1 MDMGGGTYLVSLD
14 LAAKK
19 ILVVGA
25 GKVAARKIQGL
36 PENVLSLTVIS
47 PEISKEVEELLI
59 GPTRRA
65 HYIVRRIEEP
75 DLLGHDLVFAA
86 TSDPFLNSEI
96 ARLAGE
102 LGILVNNVS
111 ASEDSTFTNVA
122 VVHKGGISI
131 GVSSNP
137 KVPGFSM
144 AVGKLIEEV
153 LPEDIDRLLVLAADV
168 RSKALN
174 YGHSPDGLDWIKVLN
189 SRVFEYI
196 RLGDFSQAE
205 ESLIECLL

>member
-1 MDMGGGTYLVSLD
+1 MGGGTYLVSLD
-14 LAAKK
+14 LAAMN

-25 GKVAARKIQGL
+25 GKVAARKIEGL
-36 PENVLSLTVIS
+36 PEKVLSVTVVS
-47 PEISKEVEELLI
+47 PEISKEVVELLI
-59 GPTRRA
+59 APTWEA
-65 HYIVRRIEEP
+65 HYIVRPFEES

-111 ASEDSTFTNVA
+111 QSDDSTFTNVA
-122 VVHKGGISI
+122 VVHRGGISI

-144 AVGKLIEEV
+144 AIGKLIEEV
-153 LPEDIDRLLVLAADV
+153 LPENIDRLLVLAADV
-168 RSKALN
+168 RSKALS
-174 YGHSPDGLDWIKVLN
+174 YGHSTDGLDWIKVLN

-196 RLGDFSQAE
+196 RMGDFSQAE
-205 ESLIECLL
+205 ESLMECLL